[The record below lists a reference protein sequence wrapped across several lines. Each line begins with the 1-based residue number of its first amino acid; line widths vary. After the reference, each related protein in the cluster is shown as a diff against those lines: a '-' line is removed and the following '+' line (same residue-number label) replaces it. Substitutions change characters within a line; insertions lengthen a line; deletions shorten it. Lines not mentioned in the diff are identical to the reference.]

1 VFYLGLIMKTVNLS
15 ISRAVTG
22 RCVPYTPTAVSYALV
37 RVQALAQHLAASNG
51 DYANLNRTQFDCV
64 AIKRDELLIKSRECA
79 QAIETLLHESTVNMA
94 TMFNRLASMHMLE
107 GKVLEETSI
116 LKDRPQ
122 DTYQRDKVRKLEGF
136 LQTDLTQVQVLA
148 AGVGLNRAD
157 YYVDGVVQAEQLLN
171 ACMSRIEDLRQ
182 RLENNDREVISLL
195 VQVQKDTLLG
205 AVASSLQT
213 ICEWGLDNQITI
225 DPTPLA
231 QENVLLAM
239 SSCMDFPF
247 SGAWPVTVSM
257 QQQVTKANGKED
269 GKADGGAQ

>member
-1 VFYLGLIMKTVNLS
+1 MKTVNLS
-15 ISRAVTG
+15 ISHAMTG

-37 RVQALAQHLAASNG
+37 RAQPLAKCLAASTG
-51 DYANLNRTQFDCV
+51 DYANLSRIQFDCV
-64 AIKRDELLIKSRECA
+64 AIKRGQLLIKSRECA
-79 QAIETLLHESTVNMA
+79 QAIETLLQECTVNMA
-94 TMFNRLASMHMLE
+94 TMFNRLANIHILE

-148 AGVGLNRAD
+148 AGVGLNQAD
-157 YYVDGVVQAEQLLN
+157 YCIDGAIQAELLLE
-171 ACMSRIEDLRQ
+171 ACKSRIEDLRQ
-182 RLENNDREVISLL
+182 RLENNDHELISLF

-213 ICEWGLDNQITI
+213 ICEWGMDNQITI

-239 SSCMDFPF
+239 SNCMDLPF
-247 SGAWPVTVSM
+247 SGTWPASVAM
-257 QQQVTKANGKED
+257 QQQVTNLGGKTV
-269 GKADGGAQ
+269 GGAQ